1 MSEFIDIKGEEDN
14 PELKRPNK
22 INKEYKTEQNDLT
35 KEQYDLLNESFS
47 ETEKGAILTHILNA
61 RLIAISPY
69 LSIYYDG
76 ETPTIKEFIE
86 NSPKLKQTMDLIR
99 QNKKDIPDSG
109 QIIYSELAVAEF
121 PKLKEYLVQEVGYKP
136 EEIGIITGATSK
148 PNRLKIQDDFN
159 SGKIKVIIGSEAIQE
174 GMNLQ
179 ENTSD
184 VYILSLPYNFT
195 ALRQVEGRAWRQGNK
210 NENVRINFML
220 TNDSIDVFML
230 QKLQSKQA
238 RYLEAM
244 KKGADVLDISDIST
258 QELKTAIIT
267 NPETRAN
274 IEIELM
280 KKRIENE
287 KDRFNADRA
296 FVLRKFEDFI
306 KVQEDVTKAQHN
318 YNRILGYS
326 KEEGENAEYWKN
338 QLSSY
343 QKTIDL
349 TKLEVQKTIQY
360 LAEKGV
366 NVTEIENQ
374 TKATEEKIEELDKKL
389 EDLPEI
395 KDKLIEQYQ
404 REKEESLKKNKNVDL
419 IKERADENKILYKNS
434 VEFIDNVEF
443 KSKVNTISNQEENI
457 SVENIVVTIRKR

>member
-1 MSEFIDIKGEEDN
+1 M
-14 PELKRPNK
+14 
-22 INKEYKTEQNDLT
+22 
-35 KEQYDLLNESFS
+35 LNASFS

-76 ETPTIKEFIE
+76 EIPTIKEFIE

-99 QNKKDIPDSG
+99 QNKKDIPDLG

-136 EEIGIITGATSK
+136 EEIGVITGATSK

-258 QELKTAIIT
+258 QELK
-267 NPETRAN
+267 
-274 IEIELM
+274 L
-280 KKRIENE
+280 
-287 KDRFNADRA
+287 
-296 FVLRKFEDFI
+296 L
-306 KVQEDVTKAQHN
+306 
-318 YNRILGYS
+318 L
-326 KEEGENAEYWKN
+326 
-338 QLSSY
+338 
-343 QKTIDL
+343 
-349 TKLEVQKTIQY
+349 
-360 LAEKGV
+360 
-366 NVTEIENQ
+366 
-374 TKATEEKIEELDKKL
+374 
-389 EDLPEI
+389 LP
-395 KDKLIEQYQ
+395 
-404 REKEESLKKNKNVDL
+404 
-419 IKERADENKILYKNS
+419 
-434 VEFIDNVEF
+434 
-443 KSKVNTISNQEENI
+443 
-457 SVENIVVTIRKR
+457 IRKQELVLKLSL

>member
-1 MSEFIDIKGEEDN
+1 
-14 PELKRPNK
+14 
-22 INKEYKTEQNDLT
+22 
-35 KEQYDLLNESFS
+35 
-47 ETEKGAILTHILNA
+47 
-61 RLIAISPY
+61 
-69 LSIYYDG
+69 
-76 ETPTIKEFIE
+76 
-86 NSPKLKQTMDLIR
+86 
-99 QNKKDIPDSG
+99 
-109 QIIYSELAVAEF
+109 
-121 PKLKEYLVQEVGYKP
+121 
-136 EEIGIITGATSK
+136 
-148 PNRLKIQDDFN
+148 
-159 SGKIKVIIGSEAIQE
+159 
-174 GMNLQ
+174 MNLQ
-179 ENTSD
+179 ENTTD

-195 ALRQVEGRAWRQGNK
+195 ALRQVEGCMETGKQ

-296 FVLRKFEDFI
+296 FVLRKYEDFI
-306 KVQEDVTKAQHN
+306 KVQENVTKAQHN

-349 TKLEVQKTIQY
+349 TKLEVQKQSGI
-360 LAEKGV
+360 
-366 NVTEIENQ
+366 
-374 TKATEEKIEELDKKL
+374 
-389 EDLPEI
+389 
-395 KDKLIEQYQ
+395 
-404 REKEESLKKNKNVDL
+404 
-419 IKERADENKILYKNS
+419 
-434 VEFIDNVEF
+434 
-443 KSKVNTISNQEENI
+443 
-457 SVENIVVTIRKR
+457 